1 MLSRREFL
9 QSSVLSTAALA
20 AGSTLAAEQD
30 PRALIVDTHQH
41 LWDLKT
47 LRLPWLKGAP
57 DILNR
62 PYHLKE
68 YAEATAGL
76 TVQSV
81 YMEVDVDRDD
91 LAEEARQVTDI
102 VTGKNSTMVAA
113 VIGGS
118 PDADTLPGKL
128 GPFLTAKSVRGI
140 RRVLHSDATP
150 PGTCLTKTFVR
161 NMHLLGEA
169 DRSFD
174 LCMRPTELLDGVKLT
189 EQCPDTRFI
198 LDHCGNGDP
207 RAFHKNL
214 DPDKPASH
222 TADEW
227 KRGIDGFAA
236 RPNVICK
243 ISGVIAFLPKG
254 KPAAET
260 LAPIINHCLDAF
272 GPDRVVFG
280 GDWPV
285 CLLGGSL
292 RGWVDALTQIISER
306 PADQQ
311 RKLWSGNALKHYRLT
326 AGT

>member
-1 MLSRREFL
+1 MLSRRDFL

-47 LRLPWLKGAP
+47 LHLPWLSGAP
-57 DILNR
+57 EILNR
-62 PYHLKE
+62 TYHLKE
-68 YAEATAGL
+68 YAEATTGL
-76 TVQSV
+76 RVKSV
-81 YMEVDVDRDD
+81 YMEVDVARDE
-91 LAEEARQVTDI
+91 LAIEARHVIDI
-102 VTGKNSTMVAA
+102 AKGGQSTMAAA

-118 PDADTLPGKL
+118 PESDAFPGL
-128 GPFLTAKSVRGI
+128 IGSALNSPYVRGV

-150 PGTCLTKTFVR
+150 KGTCLTKTFIDNIR
-161 NMHLLGEA
+161 LLA
-169 DRSFD
+169 PQDHSFD

-189 EQCPDTRFI
+189 EQCPSNRFI

-292 RGWVDALTQIISER
+292 RGWVDALTQIIRER